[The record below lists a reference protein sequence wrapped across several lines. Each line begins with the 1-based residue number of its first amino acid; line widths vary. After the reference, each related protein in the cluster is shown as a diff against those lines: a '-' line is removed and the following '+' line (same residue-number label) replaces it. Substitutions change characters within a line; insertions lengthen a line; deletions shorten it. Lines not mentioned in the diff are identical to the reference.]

1 MTTSETER
9 IVQAEENYKKDP
21 LYIPLTELEQS
32 AFCQTENN
40 LITKPL
46 KEELQST
53 WINWQKIPEVSEQC
67 PPYSRRGVH
76 DLLQELQSKSHC
88 HQASWQPFLQPSRD
102 LELC

>member
-32 AFCQTENN
+32 PICQTENN
-40 LITKPL
+40 LITKHL

-53 WINWQKIPEVSEQC
+53 CINWQKIPESYQNL
-67 PPYSRRGVH
+67 
-76 DLLQELQSKSHC
+76 DANELDQRILKSKSI
-88 HQASWQPFLQPSRD
+88 L
-102 LELC
+102 